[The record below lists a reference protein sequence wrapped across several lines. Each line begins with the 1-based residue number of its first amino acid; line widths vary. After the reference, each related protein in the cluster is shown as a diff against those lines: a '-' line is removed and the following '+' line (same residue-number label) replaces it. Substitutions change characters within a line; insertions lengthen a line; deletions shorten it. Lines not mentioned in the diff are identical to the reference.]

1 MPTNMTSW
9 TQALLGNHMLLSSH
23 DAEEVRMRVAALL
36 NDHVL
41 EPGGATLAAKL
52 HGVQADAL
60 SLWRLEY
67 GEAVSVKETRPGGE
81 FLIVQLPLTGTVT
94 VQCDEGQWSVSPGTG
109 LIMPS
114 SVPHQL
120 SWEAGAAQI
129 ILKVP
134 LQRLHEQYF
143 GLTGSTSRGPLRF
156 DREITLKAT
165 DGEQWSALLRYFCEQ
180 VAQPH
185 ALGWLKVKTAEE
197 ALIRHLLCAQSAT
210 LRTHFLGEDS
220 IQVPQRLQRARAYIE
235 AHLSDDITLD
245 DIARHSNTSPRTLT
259 RMCRLQYGVSPMQL
273 VRDLRLD
280 QIRQALINATVDNSV
295 SEIALRWGYTH
306 LGRFAAAYR
315 QRFGEAPHDT
325 LQKKRRGMQPFER
338 NDGPDANQNHR
349 H

>member
-9 TQALLGNHMLLSSH
+9 TQALLGNHMLLASH
-23 DAEEVRMRVAALL
+23 DAEEVRSRVAALL
-36 NDHVL
+36 NDHIL
-41 EPGGATLAAKL
+41 EPGGGALAARL
-52 HGVQADAL
+52 HGVQADTL

-81 FLIVQLPLTGTVT
+81 FLIVQLPLTGAVT
-94 VQCDEGQWSVSPGTG
+94 VQCDEGQWSVRPGSG

-114 SVPHQL
+114 NVPHQL

-134 LQRLHEQYF
+134 LQRLHEQYR
-143 GLTGSTSRGPLRF
+143 GLTGTTTLGPLRF
-156 DREITLKAT
+156 NREIALDAT

-185 ALGWLKVKTAEE
+185 ALSWLKAKTAEE
-197 ALIRHLLCAQSAT
+197 ALIRHLLCAQSAA
-210 LRTHFLGEDS
+210 LHDHFLGEES
-220 IQVPQRLQRARAYIE
+220 IQVPQRLQRARAYIQ
-235 AHLSDDITLD
+235 AHLADDMTLD
-245 DIARHSNTSPRTLT
+245 DIARYSNTSPRTLT

-280 QIRQALINATVDNSV
+280 QIRQALIQGTVDNSV
-295 SEIALRWGYTH
+295 SEIALRWGYAH

-325 LQKKRRGMQPFER
+325 LQKKRQGLQPLAA
-338 NDGPDANQNHR
+338 NDAADARLNRQH
-349 H
+349 